1 MSTSTDELELAIVR
15 VIEELIKLKRENR
28 KVAKKKLWVKTW
40 ILRRNQ
46 LGASNTLL
54 RELALEDQQSYFNFL
69 RINESMF
76 NILLQKIEPKIQK
89 KDTMMRTALPAKL
102 KLELA
107 LRYLATGD
115 SYKTLQYMYRV
126 GKSSICE
133 FIPEVFEAI
142 YEALKVYIET
152 K

>member
-15 VIEELIKLKRENR
+15 VIKELIKLKRENR

-76 NILLQKIEPKIQK
+76 NILLQKVITYYCISIYSIINNVFYCIYQK
-89 KDTMMRTALPAKL
+89 
-102 KLELA
+102 
-107 LRYLATGD
+107 
-115 SYKTLQYMYRV
+115 S
-126 GKSSICE
+126 
-133 FIPEVFEAI
+133 
-142 YEALKVYIET
+142 
-152 K
+152 